1 MKWVAISGSWKKV
14 NKVIKE
20 KVNQTVR
27 EIISRGDGILVGGAL
42 GVDFIA
48 TNEVL
53 KLDSNAK
60 KIKIFLPATIEIFS
74 AHLRKRAKEGVITEK
89 QAEDLILQLNKIR
102 DINHS
107 AVIENKDNKVIN
119 ERVYH
124 QRNSKIIKAADELI
138 AFWVNKTPGTKD
150 TIEKAHKKGIP
161 VKVFTYTI
169 E

>member
-89 QAEDLILQLNKIR
+89 QAEDLILQLNKIKK
-102 DINHS
+102 INSS
-107 AVIENKDNKVIN
+107 AIFENKKNKVIN
-119 ERVYH
+119 EKVYH
-124 QRNSKIIKAADELI
+124 DRNSEIIKSADEVI

-150 TIEKAHKKGIP
+150 AIDKAHKKGIS
-161 VKVFTYTI
+161 VKVFSYTV